1 MAEILRMP
9 EVAANTTEAV
19 LVSWNVGVDTPYAAG
34 DPIVTVETEKAV
46 VEVEAESDG
55 VLLRLLVDAGATVD
69 VGAPIAAW
77 GKQGETSSDVDA
89 LVASLGAGPAPDA
102 ASATPAPAPEA
113 PAAATV
119 GGVAAA
125 APDGAQVGGAV
136 ATPAHPVQ
144 DQAVAAAPAHADQ
157 GGDGER
163 VFASPLARR
172 LARES
177 GVDLN
182 AVVGT
187 GPRGRIRRAD
197 IEAALARPAQPRE
210 TAPASAPAETPGTR
224 TPAQAARYVD
234 VPNSRMRGA
243 IARRLTESKQNTPHF
258 YLRASARVDALLALR
273 GQINAGQGVRVSI
286 NDLLVKA
293 IASAHVAVPAM
304 NVQWNDTSVRH
315 FSDADIAVAV
325 ATEGGLLTPVVRGV
339 DSLSMSGV
347 AAATK
352 DLIDRAKERRLRQD
366 ELEGGTITITNLG
379 MYGTEDFA
387 AIINPPQAAILAVGA
402 IRQEAVVE
410 DGAVTVASVLRLT
423 LAVDHRA
430 VDGATAAEWLKA
442 YVDVLEQ
449 PLRILL

>member
-19 LVSWNVGVDTPYAAG
+19 LVSWNVGLNTPYAAG

-55 VLLRLLVDAGATVD
+55 VLLRLLVDAGSTVE

-77 GKQGETSSDVDA
+77 GKQGETSSDADA
-89 LVASLGAGPAPDA
+89 LVASLGAGPAPEA
-102 ASATPAPAPEA
+102 VSATPAPAQEA
-113 PAAATV
+113 SAASTG

-125 APDGAQVGGAV
+125 APDAAQVGGVV
-136 ATPAHPVQ
+136 ATPTHPVKDQ
-144 DQAVAAAPAHADQ
+144 DIAAAPAHADQ
-157 GGDGER
+157 GGNGER

-182 AVVGT
+182 TVVGS

-197 IEAALARPAQPRE
+197 IEAALARPAQPQE
-210 TAPASAPAETPGTR
+210 ASSAAPAEIPSTR
-224 TPAQAARYVD
+224 SPEAAPRFVD
-234 VPNSRMRGA
+234 VPNSRMRAA

-258 YLRASARVDALLALR
+258 YLRAGARVDTLLALR
-273 GQINAGQGVRVSI
+273 QQINAGQGVRVSI

-293 IASAHVAVPAM
+293 IAAAHVIVPAM
-304 NVQWNDTSVRH
+304 NVRWNDTSVRH
-315 FSDADIAVAV
+315 FSDVDISVAV
-325 ATEGGLLTPVVRGV
+325 ATDGGLVTPVIRGV

-347 AAATK
+347 AAATR

-402 IRQEAVVE
+402 VRQEAVVE
-410 DGAVTVASVLRLT
+410 EGAITVASVLRLT
-423 LAVDHRA
+423 LAVDHRS

>member
-1 MAEILRMP
+1 MAELLRMP

-19 LVSWNVGVDTPYAAG
+19 LVSWNVDVNTPYAAG

-55 VLLRLLVDAGATVD
+55 ALLRLLVDAGATVA

-77 GKQGETSSDVDA
+77 GKPGESSSEVDA
-89 LVASLGAGPAPDA
+89 LVATLGGGAAAVTASTSPAPVPE
-102 ASATPAPAPEA
+102 TPEDG
-113 PAAATV
+113 AATQ
-119 GGVAAA
+119 ASAA
-125 APDGAQVGGAV
+125 APV
-136 ATPAHPVQ
+136 ASASV
-144 DQAVAAAPAHADQ
+144 APASVEAARD
-157 GGDGER
+157 GDGER

-182 AVVGT
+182 TVVGT

-197 IEAALARPAQPRE
+197 IEAALARPAQHEEASSPG
-210 TAPASAPAETPGTR
+210 TPAAVPSAPATT
-224 TPAQAARYVD
+224 AAARFVD

-258 YLRASARVDALLALR
+258 YLRGGARVDALLALR
-273 GQINAGQGVRVSI
+273 RQINAGRGARVSI

-293 IASAHVAVPAM
+293 IACAHVTVPAM
-304 NVQWNDTSVRH
+304 NVQWNNTSVRH
-315 FSDADIAVAV
+315 FSDVDVAVAV
-325 ATEGGLLTPVVRGV
+325 ATDGGLVTPVVRGV
-339 DSLSMSGV
+339 DSLSVSGV
-347 AAATK
+347 AAATR

-402 IRQEAVVE
+402 VRQEAVVE
-410 DGAVTVASVLRLT
+410 EGAVTVASVLRTT
-423 LAVDHRA
+423 LAVDHRS
-430 VDGATAAEWLKA
+430 VDGATAAEWMRA
-442 YVDVLEQ
+442 FVDVLEE